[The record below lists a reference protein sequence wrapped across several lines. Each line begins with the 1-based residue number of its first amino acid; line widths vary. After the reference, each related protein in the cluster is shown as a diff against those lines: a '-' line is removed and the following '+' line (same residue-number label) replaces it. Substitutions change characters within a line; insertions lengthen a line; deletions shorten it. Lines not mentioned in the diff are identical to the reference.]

1 MTYTPPKRRKLTRAE
16 RAEVYA
22 KYGGHCAYC
31 GEKITQAQM
40 QVDHK
45 IPMELYEAYAAI
57 GQDLDT
63 MDNYMPACRSCN
75 HYKSSMTL
83 EKFRVAIEHSIN
95 VLARD
100 SVTYRNAV
108 RFGMVTPNPQIPT
121 FYFERFD
128 LERLKYGNYI
138 PIQCRQSRGETAKAQ
153 RNQGSEDFF

>member
-83 EKFRVAIEHSIN
+83 EKFRAAIERFPT

-108 RFGMVTPNPQIPT
+108 RFGMVKPNPHPVI
-121 FYFERFD
+121 FHFEQLRM
-128 LERLKYGNYI
+128 EKTHENNV
-138 PIQCRQSRGETAKAQ
+138 SA
-153 RNQGSEDFF
+153 

>member
-1 MTYTPPKRRKLTRAE
+1 MTYIPPKRRKLTRAE

-31 GEKITQAQM
+31 GVKITQAQM
-40 QVDHK
+40 QVDHL
-45 IPMELYEAYAAI
+45 IPMELYEAYAAV

-83 EKFRVAIEHSIN
+83 EKFRAAIERFPA

-108 RFGMVTPNPQIPT
+108 RFSMVKPNPHPVT
-121 FYFERFD
+121 FYFER
-128 LERLKYGNYI
+128 LRMEL
-138 PIQCRQSRGETAKAQ
+138 SRENEIST
-153 RNQGSEDFF
+153 